1 MAQQRQARQKSRRAG
16 GEAAGDTV
24 RTDGAAPEPACWCGG
39 ELTDSIH
46 PDYLRCAECA
56 TFVVK
61 RQLNQEQ
68 LRQLYSFD
76 NYWHDYAVHVK
87 ALPAI
92 EQRAVDDFNDRIPAW
107 FDLLRQLVRRC
118 NPRPNLLLEIGCAHG
133 GFLSYCR
140 KHGIINVVGIAPDDQ
155 TCEFARKHF
164 ELPYV
169 FSGLFPDVSLPFDRF
184 GVIVGFDVVEH
195 FPDPVRAL
203 RAVYDLL
210 GSDGIF
216 LFQIPCYR
224 GEGREWPQFNPFEHL
239 FLYDSVNISPLFDQV
254 NLEIAKILPGCFPFD
269 MLVVGSRKKAAL
281 VQNSGQTSEISS
293 STAGQTAPLGRDA

>member
-1 MAQQRQARQKSRRAG
+1 MAQQRQATQRLQRAG
-16 GEAAGDTV
+16 GESAPHQPRHAGDDAVGETV
-24 RTDGAAPEPACWCGG
+24 HTDDTRREPACWCGG
-39 ELTDSIH
+39 KLTDSIH
-46 PDYLRCAECA
+46 PDYLRCSCCA
-56 TFVVK
+56 TFVLK
-61 RQLNQEQ
+61 KQLNPEQ
-68 LRQLYSFD
+68 LRQFYSFD

-92 EQRAVDDFNDRIPAW
+92 EQRAIDDFNNRIPVW
-107 FDLLRQLVRRC
+107 FNLLRQLVRRF

-140 KHGIINVVGIAPDDQ
+140 EHGIINVVGVEPDEQ

-195 FPDPVRAL
+195 FPHPLKAL
-203 RAVYDLL
+203 RNVYDLL

-224 GEGREWPQFNPFEHL
+224 GEGREWPQFKPFEHV
-239 FLYDSVNISPLFDQV
+239 FLYDSQNIRLLFDRA
-254 NLEIAKILPGCFPFD
+254 NLEITQIQAGCFLDDRF
-269 MLVVGSRKKAAL
+269 VAGCRKKNDTHSRFAANL
-281 VQNSGQTSEISS
+281 
-293 STAGQTAPLGRDA
+293 